1 VFITK
6 ALSPARVSDM
16 LLEED
21 FDTGRTATVVV
32 PDDQLSL
39 AIGREGQNARLAAK
53 LTGWRIDIKSVSE
66 AATEAFALL
75 DKAPLNALKI
85 EKPEMIAE
93 VMRVMEKKRL
103 NRPIQPEEFHM
114 LTDFVRMA
122 ERRLMQNRESGRSER
137 KEAMEMVR
145 SLVPPRA
152 FEMEIAELELDDD
165 INKALSRIDNVGEL
179 MVRMLA
185 DEDALG
191 RVLKQGGAGDDAMEA
206 IRYALDDLVILGEE
220 EAAAAAAEAQA
231 LADAETAAAA
241 EAGIEAPVIE
251 EVDEPVA
258 AVEASAE
265 LEAPVELLVPDL
277 VEDEDAVVLPAFIEP
292 EPEEVPAPRKAK
304 PTFDRPAPHFED
316 EEAILEREKKAK
328 AAKAKGKK
336 RTDLVFDEDRGEVIA
351 KKRRKGGRVRSEWE
365 EDEF

>member
-1 VFITK
+1 
-6 ALSPARVSDM
+6 
-16 LLEED
+16 
-21 FDTGRTATVVV
+21 
-32 PDDQLSL
+32 
-39 AIGREGQNARLAAK
+39 
-53 LTGWRIDIKSVSE
+53 
-66 AATEAFALL
+66 
-75 DKAPLNALKI
+75 
-85 EKPEMIAE
+85 
-93 VMRVMEKKRL
+93 
-103 NRPIQPEEFHM
+103 M

-292 EPEEVPAPRKAK
+292 EPEEVPASRKAK